1 MGLILTVAAAF
12 GLSLALWVVVDWI
25 RYIRWHAGGFYWPVV
40 GHLPSLLANRHDLIS
55 YFRHFYKR
63 EGFPDVALMK
73 CFFLESPR
81 FLVITPKDVEHI
93 LKTKFENYHISVGL
107 RGDNLRDFLG
117 DGIFNADGHMWLLQ
131 RKLAA
136 REFSAN
142 RFRTFMSEVF
152 HRAALK
158 LTRVLESE
166 VNAAPK
172 GQRAVVDMHQW
183 FFTLTLDAFS
193 EIAFGLDLGGLD
205 GKPQPFIQAFDKCQA
220 QCFNRCEK
228 HSGIWKLMKLLNLGP
243 ERDMKK
249 ALKVIDDF
257 VYSLMD
263 DLLAG
268 TRQLHSSTHTRDGEE
283 EEKAEDDLLRR
294 LLPAAKKDDGSYDRV
309 LVRDMLLSLVIA
321 GRDTTAASMSWT
333 MWELMKNPQ
342 CVDAI
347 LEELDT
353 ATGPQ
358 GHPTF
363 DNVAG
368 CHYLQAVLSE
378 SQRLHPS
385 VPFEPRTALE
395 ADVLPFTKIPVE
407 PGQTVGYCN
416 YASGISPKIWG
427 PDAAEFKP
435 TRWIEADG
443 TCRKEDQYK
452 FPAFNGGRRLCLGM
466 DMANLEMKV
475 VLGVLLRKFRFE
487 LVPGQNVICA
497 DALTLQMAHGVKAY
511 ITRR

>member
-1 MGLILTVAAAF
+1 MIGTVLAALLGVF
-12 GLSLALWVVVDWI
+12 SVWVLVDWLKY
-25 RYIRWHAGGFYWPVV
+25 RRFPTV
-40 GHLPSLLANRHDLIS
+40 GPYYPFLGHIPTIWGVKYMNAQ
-55 YFRHFYKR
+55 FRQKFKDSGY
-63 EGFPDVALMK
+63 PDVFLLKFGAFDTAR
-73 CFFLESPR
+73 FF
-81 FLVITPKDVEHI
+81 VTNPKDTEHI
-93 LKTKFENYHISVGL
+93 LKTKFEQYPIGVGV
-107 RGDNLRDFLG
+107 RGDSVRDFLG
-117 DGIFNADGHMWLLQ
+117 HGIFNADGHMWLLQ

-205 GKPQPFIQAFDKCQA
+205 GKPQPFIHAFDKCQETIFLRA
-220 QCFNRCEK
+220 TRFNRL
-228 HSGIWKLMKLLNLGP
+228 WKLMKLLNLGP

-263 DLLAG
+263 DLLADK
-268 TRQLHSSTHTRDGEE
+268 RQLHSSTSGKDGDEE
-283 EEKAEDDLLRR
+283 LEQDDLLRR